1 MNIGIGKM
9 ATICLVLTLC
19 LAAIGVGYGHWTNT
33 LDIQG
38 TAQTGEMDVG
48 FLNAV
53 ATDNEDPGEDTAL
66 TNVTLIDW
74 DNDGDYEWMEVNL
87 LDAYYCYVGIVN
99 FEVHNHGSVPVKVT
113 KVDLQPPVGGEVDIG
128 VFGIKVGDIIDAGD
142 HLDCILTAHIAT
154 NASGEADFWVF
165 IDFENWV
172 EGG

>member
-1 MNIGIGKM
+1 M

-74 DNDGDYEWMEVNL
+74 D
-87 LDAYYCYVGIVN
+87 N